1 MALSVRDVMSTDLV
15 TVRPAESV
23 RRAYEIMRDRR
34 IRHLPV
40 IENDRL
46 VGILS
51 DRDLRPIL
59 LSPGLT
65 GASVAELMSEGPT
78 TITPDT
84 SVEDAASLLVVRKI
98 GCLPVVEG
106 ERLVGIVT
114 ETDLLAVLVEMLG
127 LLSQSTRLDVV
138 VPGGPAA
145 YEKVVEVIRGHQ
157 GQIMSVGAVP
167 GRAGGTIFSVRLEPC
182 DPRPLVAA
190 LTKAG
195 FQVLSPRLSP

>member
-1 MALSVRDVMSTDLV
+1 
-15 TVRPAESV
+15 V

-34 IRHLPV
+34 IRHLLV
-40 IENDRL
+40 TEHDRL

-65 GASVAELMSEGPT
+65 GASVAEVMSETPT
-78 TITPDT
+78 TIAPGA

-98 GCLPVVEG
+98 GCLPVVEE

-114 ETDLLAVLVEMLG
+114 ETDLLAVLVELLG
-127 LLSQSTRLDVV
+127 LLSQSTRLDVI
-138 VPGGPAA
+138 VPGGPDA
-145 YEKVVEVIRGHQ
+145 YEKVVEVIREHQ
-157 GQIMSVGAVP
+157 GQIISVGAVP
-167 GRAGGTIFSVRLEPC
+167 SPIGETVFSVRLEPC
-182 DPRPLVAA
+182 DPRPLAAA

-195 FQVLSPRLSP
+195 FQVLSPRVAS

>member
-34 IRHLPV
+34 IRHLLV
-40 IENDRL
+40 TEHDRL

-65 GASVAELMSEGPT
+65 GASVAEVMSETPT
-78 TITPDT
+78 TIAPGA

-98 GCLPVVEG
+98 GCLPVVEE

-114 ETDLLAVLVEMLG
+114 ETDLLAVLVELLG

-138 VPGGPAA
+138 VPGGPDA
-145 YEKVVEVIRGHQ
+145 YAKVVEVIREHQ
-157 GQIMSVGAVP
+157 GQIISVGAVP
-167 GRAGGTIFSVRLEPC
+167 SPIGETVFSVRLEPC

-195 FQVLSPRLSP
+195 FRVLSPRVAS

>member
-1 MALSVRDVMSTDLV
+1 MALSIRDVMSTDLV

-34 IRHLPV
+34 IRHLLV
-40 IENDRL
+40 TEYGRL

-65 GASVAELMSEGPT
+65 GASVAEVMSETPT
-78 TITPDT
+78 TIAPGA

-98 GCLPVVEG
+98 GCLPVVEE

-114 ETDLLAVLVEMLG
+114 ETDLLAVLVELLG
-127 LLSQSTRLDVV
+127 LLSQSTRVDVV
-138 VPGGPAA
+138 VPGGPDA
-145 YEKVVEVIRGHQ
+145 YEKVVEVIRDHQ
-157 GQIMSVGAVP
+157 GQIISVGAVP
-167 GRAGGTIFSVRLEPC
+167 SPIGETVFSVRLEPC

-195 FQVLSPRLSP
+195 FQVLSPRVAS

>member
-1 MALSVRDVMSTDLV
+1 MALSVRDVMSTELV
-15 TVRPAESV
+15 TIRPAESA

-40 IENDRL
+40 MEHNRL

-65 GASVAELMSEGPT
+65 GASVAELMSEALT
-78 TITPDT
+78 TIAPDA

-106 ERLVGIVT
+106 DRLVGIVT
-114 ETDLLAVLVEMLG
+114 ETDLLAVLVELLG

-138 VPGGPAA
+138 VPGGPDA
-145 YEKVVEVIRGHQ
+145 YEKVVEVIRSHQ

-182 DPRPLVAA
+182 DPRPLAAA

-195 FQVLSPRLSP
+195 FQVLSPKVGQ